1 MNAFTFLVFT
11 VTSNYFMAHSWW
23 CFNFNANLANV
34 HADVNSD
41 PRGFGVQHPDPQWTP
56 EGGATCTEMGFA
68 EPQSR
73 DLLEVVSHYP
83 LFTAMPTRARLEPMN
98 VPPWT

>member
-1 MNAFTFLVFT
+1 MFNDAANAMASENREGHPSSGYISCPSAFVISQYDFMNTFNGIMIHNCSAGTNDIMNAFTFLVFT

-41 PRGFGVQHPDPQWTP
+41 PRGFGV
-56 EGGATCTEMGFA
+56 
-68 EPQSR
+68 
-73 DLLEVVSHYP
+73 
-83 LFTAMPTRARLEPMN
+83 
-98 VPPWT
+98 